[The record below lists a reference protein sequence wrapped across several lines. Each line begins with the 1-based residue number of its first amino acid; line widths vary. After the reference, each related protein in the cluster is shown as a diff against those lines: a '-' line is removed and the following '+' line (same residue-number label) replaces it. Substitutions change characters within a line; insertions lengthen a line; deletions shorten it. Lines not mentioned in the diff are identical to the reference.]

1 VEFNNAA
8 GRFGSQV
15 QVNPK
20 SEPPR
25 QASRSVL
32 QVTVKGIHEFKTMY
46 TLQATVY
53 VLTVP
58 DGGADGRWLC

>member
-1 VEFNNAA
+1 MLTNRYRE
-8 GRFGSQV
+8 GRFGSRV

-32 QVTVKGIHEFKTMY
+32 QVTVEGIQELKKIY
-46 TLQATVY
+46 TLQAHSVRT
-53 VLTVP
+53 
-58 DGGADGRWLC
+58 DDS